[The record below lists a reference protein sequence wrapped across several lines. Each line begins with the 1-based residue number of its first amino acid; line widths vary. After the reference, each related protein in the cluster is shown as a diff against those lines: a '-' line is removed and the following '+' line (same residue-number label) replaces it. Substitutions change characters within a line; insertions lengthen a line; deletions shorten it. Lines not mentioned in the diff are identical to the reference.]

1 MLMKFLNGD
10 FFEYLYVEGLLNIFL
25 KQILSK
31 IIEKMFR
38 VSLKQPIKYIHFT
51 MGDPVDYTNNTLVVL
66 EEFYFLLSKFL
77 IPFALN
83 LHLLVRNPLIFLK
96 DLLIVLKSEMK
107 MLQLSLCY
115 MVYHVE
121 MVFLNGKNNYF
132 YIEKWTFKIMCEV
145 CYRAKRDKKEAT

>member
-10 FFEYLYVEGLLNIFL
+10 FFEYLYVERLLNIFL

-38 VSLKQPIKYIHFT
+38 VSLKQPIEYIHFT

-83 LHLLVRNPLIFLK
+83 LHLLVRNPSIYPM
-96 DLLIVLKSEMK
+96 DWQIESKSEIK
-107 MLQLSLCY
+107 L
-115 MVYHVE
+115 
-121 MVFLNGKNNYF
+121 VFFIFNIFPMSIRK
-132 YIEKWTFKIMCEV
+132 
-145 CYRAKRDKKEAT
+145 KR